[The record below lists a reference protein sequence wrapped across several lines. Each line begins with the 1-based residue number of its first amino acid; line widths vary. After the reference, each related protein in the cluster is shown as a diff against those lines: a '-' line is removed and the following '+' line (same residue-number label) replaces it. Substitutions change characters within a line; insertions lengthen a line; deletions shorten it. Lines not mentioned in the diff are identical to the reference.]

1 MTDGGVGEG
10 EVPADR
16 KLAWIL
22 IYYAI
27 QLLQADWL
35 SSGPAAAAAAGVIRV
50 SSQSSTGSSRSC
62 EEICITISEIQT
74 LKRVLELQLH
84 IFISS

>member
-1 MTDGGVGEG
+1 MTDGWVGEG
-10 EVPADR
+10 EVAADR
-16 KLAWIL
+16 KLARVL

-35 SSGPAAAAAAGVIRV
+35 CSGAAAAGVIRV
-50 SSQSSTGSSRSC
+50 SSQSSTGSSKSC